1 MDTPRI
7 KLLEE
12 HLSEAG
18 IEALVQL
25 VDERIQQ
32 HSVTKAEYHQ
42 ILHRFDRV
50 ESRIENIDQRL
61 ESLEKDSVLLRG
73 ELNTFRSDM
82 DARIDRLHER
92 MERMSGEFN
101 ARINQV
107 GSELNERINQ
117 MSRELNG
124 RMDQLNNRIDSMAKW
139 TVGTIAL
146 FGTIISVLITV
157 FKFF

>member
-7 KLLEE
+7 KPLEE
-12 HLSEAG
+12 HLSEVG
-18 IEALVQL
+18 VEALIQL
-25 VDERIQQ
+25 MDERIQQ

-42 ILHRFDRV
+42 ILHRLDRV

-92 MERMSGEFN
+92 MERMS
-101 ARINQV
+101 
-107 GSELNERINQ
+107 S
-117 MSRELNG
+117 ELNG
-124 RMDQLNNRIDSMAKW
+124 RIDRMNSELNGRIDSMAKW